1 VEARQRSA
9 GAGLGLALV
18 AALVVV
24 AFLVLRPGSTNPVP
38 PAPSSIPST
47 VALGS
52 EPPGPTITATPTPTP
67 TLEPVA
73 AVAED
78 GVFRLEIAAP
88 QADYTTTDAIRPSA
102 RLSYIGPK
110 FAIVYGHASPAV
122 YFTIQQLD
130 GSAEMGGGADDLCEL
145 TTLPR
150 DDPAVVPFAKAGQ
163 IGLGFDLA
171 WFRDPVLR
179 LPAGTW
185 RIGVSFEGTIP
196 ACEIGSETHRL
207 TAFQDIVVR

>member
-1 VEARQRSA
+1 
-9 GAGLGLALV
+9 V

-24 AFLVLRPGSTNPVP
+24 AVLVLRPGATSPLP
-38 PAPSSIPST
+38 PAQSSIPSA
-47 VALGS
+47 VALTS
-52 EPPGPTITATPTPTP
+52 EPPSPTIAPTPTPRPTPTP
-67 TLEPVA
+67 TVDPVS
-73 AVAED
+73 AVADD
-78 GVFRLEIAAP
+78 GVFRLEIAIP
-88 QADYTTTDAIRPSA
+88 QVDDATTDAIRPSA
-102 RLSYIGPK
+102 RLSYIGPRD
-110 FAIVYGHASPAV
+110 AIVYGHASPAV

-130 GSAEMGGGADDLCEL
+130 GAAQMGGGADDLCEL

-150 DDPAVVPFAKAGQ
+150 NEPAIVPFTKAGQ

-196 ACEIGSETHRL
+196 ACDIGSETHRL